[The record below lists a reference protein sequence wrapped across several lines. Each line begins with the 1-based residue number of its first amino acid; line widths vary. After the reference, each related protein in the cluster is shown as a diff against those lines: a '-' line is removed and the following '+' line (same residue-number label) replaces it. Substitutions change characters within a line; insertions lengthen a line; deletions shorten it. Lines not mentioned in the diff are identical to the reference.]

1 MIDVRRVRC
10 SLFGSVTHSSF
21 EENMRKWA
29 EKESLDIFRRRWEG
43 VRGGV
48 GIGEFPRYD
57 QKEVDR
63 GTWLIIQ

>member
-1 MIDVRRVRC
+1 
-10 SLFGSVTHSSF
+10 
-21 EENMRKWA
+21 MRKWA

-57 QKEVDR
+57 QKGSGLGNLVNDSKIALQLLL
-63 GTWLIIQ
+63 GD